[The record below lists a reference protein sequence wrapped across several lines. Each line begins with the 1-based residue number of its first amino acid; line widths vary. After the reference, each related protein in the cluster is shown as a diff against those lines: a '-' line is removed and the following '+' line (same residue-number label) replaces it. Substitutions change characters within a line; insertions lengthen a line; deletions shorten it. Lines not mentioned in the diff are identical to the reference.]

1 MLSRQLLLI
10 MAENE
15 KDMQTNGQEHENSM
29 PSEDM
34 NNNSNTNNESSESEL
49 EKKDKEV
56 SELRDKYLR
65 LQAEFDNYR
74 KRTAKEK
81 VELLQTAGKEVI
93 LSLLDVLDDSD
104 RAIKQLENTTDV
116 EAVKDGVK
124 LVFNKLKNTLQA
136 KGLKP
141 MESINT
147 PFDPDLHDAIT
158 EIPAPT
164 PEQSGKVVDVL
175 QPGYYLN
182 DKLIRHAKVIVGK

>member
-1 MLSRQLLLI
+1 
-10 MAENE
+10 
-15 KDMQTNGQEHENSM
+15 MQTNGQATNGENEKGM
-29 PSEDM
+29 PADDM
-34 NNNSNTNNESSESEL
+34 SNSSNANNESGDASEL
-49 EKKDKEV
+49 EKKDQEI

-104 RAIKQLENTTDV
+104 RAQKQLENTTDI

-124 LVFNKLKNTLQA
+124 LVFNKLKNTLTA

-141 MESINT
+141 MESIDT
-147 PFDPDLHDAIT
+147 PFDADLHDAIT

>member
-1 MLSRQLLLI
+1 MT
-10 MAENE
+10 ENE
-15 KDMQTNGQEHENSM
+15 KDMQTNGQATNGENEKSR
-29 PSEDM
+29 PAEDM
-34 NNNSNTNNESSESEL
+34 SNSSNASNESGEAGEL
-49 EKKDKEV
+49 EKKEQEIN
-56 SELRDKYLR
+56 ELRDKYLR

-104 RAIKQLENTTDV
+104 RALKQLENTTDI

-141 MESINT
+141 MESLDT